1 MTNDDLAVLSQ
12 IKKHTREVSPYHLAK
27 MIRRMTTDQVTKS
40 CERLYE
46 MGELQV
52 VKGGR
57 SDKYKVQTQRF
68 FIREYLELYPK
79 CTREQLYSAARTRK
93 YPRAQVIY
101 NICKLKK
108 AGRLREVDGVLHYDR
123 NGIDVKVMFNQLLMG
138 VRNK

>member
-52 VKGGR
+52 IKGGR

-68 FIREYLELYPK
+68 FIREYLELHPT
-79 CTREQLYSAARTRK
+79 CTRVQLYAAAREQK
-93 YPRAQVIY
+93 YPHVRVIN
-101 NICKLKK
+101 NICALKK
-108 AGRLREVDGVLHYDR
+108 IGHISEINGVLRY
-123 NGIDVKVMFNQLLMG
+123 NKSGKDVKTMFNNLLSG